1 MTSTTSFLDPAGSA
15 HWHAV
20 NDGVMGGVSAGAF
33 HFDAGNGVFS
43 GELSLEHGGGFAS
56 VRRAV
61 SPGVLADS
69 GGMAIRVRGDGRR
82 YQCRVGMETVAPGI
96 SYAAGFDTVAG
107 EWLDVRLA
115 WRAFEAVRRGH
126 SVPEAPRL
134 SPDRIDRLGFLL
146 ADRRAGPFWLEI
158 ASIRAA

>member
-1 MTSTTSFLDPAGSA
+1 MTSFLDPAQSD

-33 HFDAGNGVFS
+33 HFDDGIGVFS

-69 GGMAIRVRGDGRR
+69 GGIAIRVRGDGRR
-82 YQCRVGMETVAPGI
+82 YQCRVGTEETAPDI
-96 SYAAGFDTVAG
+96 SYATDFDTIDG
-107 EWLDVRLA
+107 QWLDVHMA
-115 WRAFEAVRRGH
+115 WQEFEAVRRGH
-126 SVPEAPRL
+126 AVPNAPHL
-134 SPDRIDRLGFLL
+134 SPERINRLGFLL
-146 ADRRAGPFWLEI
+146 ADRRAGPFCLEI